1 MDVINIWKPYY
12 HLDSFFRVMT
22 ALASIGTAIALLKY
36 TPEII
41 LIPNAEEFRG
51 INIKLQEPIVLLN
64 QKEEQ
69 LRIAQIQL
77 SKINEELEKGKR
89 KNC

>member
-1 MDVINIWKPYY
+1 
-12 HLDSFFRVMT
+12 MT

-77 SKINEELEKGKR
+77 SKINEELEKR
-89 KNC
+89 